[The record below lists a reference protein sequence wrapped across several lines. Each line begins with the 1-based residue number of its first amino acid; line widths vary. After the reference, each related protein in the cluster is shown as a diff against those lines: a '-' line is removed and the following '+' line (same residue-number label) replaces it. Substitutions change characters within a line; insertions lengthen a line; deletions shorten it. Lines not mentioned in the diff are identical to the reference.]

1 MGCRIKR
8 NRHGYLAFR
17 LIGQGIPGG
26 RSWEG
31 IALKDIPENRR
42 LAEAKAT
49 LIDAEMKD
57 GSFNYLQ
64 WFPHG
69 NRAGYFDGQKTTS
82 RPRTV
87 RERYEQWI
95 AGKAPPLV
103 RRSTVRDWR
112 QHFTGYIL
120 PRYQNQSVD
129 GLRPAD
135 IIGFRSY
142 LIQDLDLKVK
152 TAKNVIGS
160 LKAFYRDAI
169 AEGIIAKD
177 LNPFEGLPKPWWP
190 ATDNE
195 DPDPFDDTERDQI
208 LDYFKSKRPILHPF
222 IYFLFWQ
229 GCRPSEAT
237 ALKWRR
243 VDLARARA
251 SIAESRNLGVEAGPK
266 TRASRR
272 TITLLPNVVQVLK
285 TIKPLRVEP
294 DSHVFLDSKGKP
306 IDQAEFG
313 RYYFQGALRALEIR
327 HRDFYN
333 TRDTFISIA
342 LSKGIAPKWISEQT
356 GTGLTMIGRRYGRW
370 LPDISISPVEVL
382 MAKAGETQSETF
394 ANERPKVAINQRV
407 SRWSQRE
414 SNPFPRSRQ
423 HKTKSSLSL
432 EDSNEISP
440 VSQASPDPIKYKKK
454 GGLKR

>member
-1 MGCRIKR
+1 MGCKIKR

-17 LIGQGIPGG
+17 LIEQGIPGG

-31 IALKDIPENRR
+31 IGLKDTPENRR
-42 LAEAKAT
+42 LAEAKAV
-49 LIDAEMKD
+49 LIDAEMKT
-57 GSFNYLQ
+57 GSFDYLR

-69 NRAGYFDGQKTTS
+69 NRAGYFDQEKITS
-82 RPRTV
+82 RPRTIL
-87 RERYEQWI
+87 ERYEQWI

-103 RRSTVRDWR
+103 RKSTVRDWR
-112 QHFTGYIL
+112 QHFECYIL

-129 GLRPAD
+129 DLRTAD
-135 IIGFRSY
+135 VIAFRSY

-169 AEGIIAKD
+169 AEGIIAKVF
-177 LNPFEGLPKPWWP
+177 NPFEDLPERWWP
-190 ATDNE
+190 TVDNE
-195 DPDPFDDTERDQI
+195 DPDPFNETERDRI
-208 LDYFKSKRPILHPF
+208 LDYFKIKRPILRPF

-251 SIAESRNLGVEAGPK
+251 SITESRNLGAEAGPK

-285 TIKPLRVEP
+285 TIKPLRVDP
-294 DSHVFLDSKGKP
+294 NSHVFLDSKGKP

-333 TRDTFISIA
+333 TRDTFVSIA
-342 LSKGIAPKWISEQT
+342 LSKGIVAKWISEQT
-356 GTGLTMIGRRYGRW
+356 GTSLTMIGRRYGRW
-370 LPDISISPVEVL
+370 LPDVSASPIDIL
-382 MAKAGETQSETF
+382 TSKQSETQSETF
-394 ANERPKVAINQRV
+394 DKTRSQIAVNQWV
-407 SRWSQRE
+407 SSWSQRE
-414 SNPFPRSRQ
+414 SNPFPRSSQ
-423 HKTKSSLSL
+423 HKAKHSLSL
-432 EDSNEISP
+432 EDSSEIPP